1 MGRDASHA
9 AARATDAVLVLA
21 QAPTDAV
28 LVLVQDV
35 ALAPAPDAVLVS
47 APDAALGP
55 VPDAA
60 LAPAPDAAP
69 VPAVAQCR
77 DPLGRDACPAR
88 RRLAARADALRH
100 PPPASRGSCPVA
112 TQMAVNNY
120 SAAVSPTPDS
130 VVPRRND

>member
-60 LAPAPDAAP
+60 P

-77 DPLGRDACPAR
+77 GPLGRDACPAR
-88 RRLAARADALRH
+88 RRLAARADAPRH